1 MSLCVIYEDAF
12 SAPGFHH
19 QPILQIC
26 RQTLYVG
33 FQRSNILSQLIFQPF
48 SVSFVDPCKI
58 INLVLQLESRNQW
71 WVPAMSCVVALC
83 RGSIVDK
90 KLGDGEW
97 GIYLTPIIEG
107 FNIAFSVL

>member
-1 MSLCVIYEDAF
+1 
-12 SAPGFHH
+12 
-19 QPILQIC
+19 
-26 RQTLYVG
+26 
-33 FQRSNILSQLIFQPF
+33 
-48 SVSFVDPCKI
+48 
-58 INLVLQLESRNQW
+58 
-71 WVPAMSCVVALC
+71 MSCVVALC